1 MGTCFHA
8 SVMAVVGPPA
18 HSPAEHRCAPSWRA
32 VSWGCP
38 YPMQPSVLWEMSSSR
53 KMKQTSWE

>member
-8 SVMAVVGPPA
+8 SVTAVVGPPA
-18 HSPAEHRCAPSWRA
+18 HAPVEHGCVRA

-38 YPMQPSVLWEMSSSR
+38 YPLQPSVLWEMSSSR